1 MRKMFMPIML
11 AGLLTA
17 LLAGCDGGSKGKG
30 TPASAKIIEP
40 AMLISVEDAKS
51 LTGVAF
57 GPCKTSEDARIGQK
71 ICVYDKDT
79 AFLQITL
86 TQSAF
91 MDKKSPNTP
100 ESLFKTTKGFFKD
113 AGKIDGVGDD
123 NFIAP
128 PGLHIYKDGYYM
140 TVSLGL
146 TAKDKQKLKA
156 VGSKAVEN
164 LVKLTSK

>member
-1 MRKMFMPIML
+1 MKKSYVAAIGAVLLVGML
-11 AGLLTA
+11 V
-17 LLAGCDGGSKGKG
+17 GCDGGSKGKG
-30 TPASAKIIEP
+30 AAVSAKIIEP
-40 AMLISVEDAKS
+40 AMLISAQDAKS

-57 GPCKTSEDARIGQK
+57 GPCKTSEEARVGQK
-71 ICVYDKDT
+71 ICAYDKDA

-91 MDKKSPNTP
+91 MDKNSPNTP

-113 AGKIDGVGDD
+113 AGKIEGVGDD

-128 PGLHIYKDGYYM
+128 PGLHIYKNGYYM
-140 TVSLGL
+140 TISTGL
-146 TAKDKQKLKA
+146 MSKDKQKMKE
-156 VGSKAVEN
+156 VGLKAVEN

>member
-1 MRKMFMPIML
+1 MKKMFVAIML
-11 AGLLTA
+11 GALLTA
-17 LLAGCDGGSKGKG
+17 LLVGCDGGSKGKG
-30 TPASAKIIEP
+30 TSASAKIIEP
-40 AMLISVEDAKS
+40 AMLISAEDAKS
-51 LTGVAF
+51 LTGAAF

-71 ICVYDKDT
+71 ICVYDKDS

-91 MDKKSPNTP
+91 MDKNSPNTP

-113 AGKIDGVGDD
+113 AGRIDGVGDD

-128 PGLHIYKDGYYM
+128 PGLHIYKNGYYM

-146 TAKDKQKLKA
+146 MSKDKQKLKA

-164 LVKLTSK
+164 LVKLASK